1 MRIPD
6 ALRIVLAGT
15 AFLAVASAHA
25 FEVKSGAAPATR
37 TVTPLAPIPPADIPG
52 GNVTSNLA
60 APNPATLSPA
70 MPSGIAPT
78 ALAPT
83 DSGLPGTTSAFQAFR
98 TGTQAYLA
106 GEKQKAVQDL
116 SYAADQGH
124 ALATWKLGRMY
135 AEGDGVKRNDLKA
148 FRYFSKLASDNA
160 DASPYSPQ
168 ARFVSNAFVAVGGYY
183 QTGIPNSDVKP
194 DHKRARDMY
203 SYAASYFGDADAQ
216 YRLARIY
223 LEGKGGLKDT
233 RQGARWLS
241 LAANKGQH
249 QAQALLGHMLF
260 TGQAGLPHS
269 PARGLMW
276 LSLAREGAAGAEDG
290 WIVEYYDQAFAHANE
305 QERGLART
313 YAQQWASSQR

>member
-15 AFLAVASAHA
+15 AFFAVASAHA
-25 FEVKSGAAPATR
+25 FEVKESRAPAVR
-37 TVTPLAPIPPADIPG
+37 SVSPLAPIPPADIP
-52 GNVTSNLA
+52 NAAPSNLA

-116 SYAADQGH
+116 TYAANQGH

-135 AEGDGVKRNDLKA
+135 AEGDGVKQSHIKA
-148 FRYFSKLASDNA
+148 FHYFSKLASDNA

-183 QTGIPNSDVKP
+183 QTGIANSDVKP
-194 DHKRARDMY
+194 SPQRAREMY
-203 SYAASYFGDADAQ
+203 SYAASYFGDPDAQ

-223 LEGKGGLKDT
+223 LEDKGGLKDT

-260 TGQAGLPHS
+260 NGAAGLPHS

-290 WIVEYYDQAFAHANE
+290 WIVEFYDDAYAHSNDE
-305 QERGLART
+305 QRGLART
-313 YAQQWASSQR
+313 YAQQWANSQR